1 MSDKNH
7 SILIVDDDTEL
18 HQQLRF
24 AFRRNYE
31 FDGAINAEQLRKKLA
46 SKSDYSLILM
56 DLVLDSNSNE
66 KVGLDLIMEVSTQ
79 YPHIPIIVVTA
90 DKEVNTVVDA
100 MHFGASDFLTKG
112 SYDYDLWNEKFLKV
126 IESKQLKI
134 ENQELKKEVKR
145 HREKK
150 REEFLFIG
158 ESPAILEIKR
168 ILKIVAN
175 EPEITVLITGETGVG
190 KEVAARYLHYN
201 GERADQPFEGINLSA
216 IQDTLLESTLFGHKK
231 GAFTGAL
238 KDVEGIFHQANKGVL
253 LLDEIGDINPA
264 IQIKLLRFLETK
276 MIRPV
281 GAEKD
286 IKLDIQIIAATHK
299 DIAKEVSLGNFR
311 EDLYQRLK
319 AMIIEIP
326 PLRERKEDIILI
338 LNHYL
343 KGDAHELI
351 TPEAIRL
358 LVNYQWVGNIREL
371 KNTVNY
377 MLLRKKILDKSIMD
391 EACLPAEIINA
402 TPTGLAQSA
411 ESTPKITRMDANS
424 IEEEHAIL
432 DLKKIEA
439 ALIKWNK
446 VKKDVAVDLGLEN
459 TDNLRYKIRK
469 YYGKHPHLFASFPTI
484 SKSYRRIVKT
494 VD

>member
-31 FDGAINAEQLRKKLA
+31 FAGAINAEQLRNKLA
-46 SKSDYSLILM
+46 VKNDYSLILM
-56 DLVLDSNSNE
+56 DLVLDNSND
-66 KVGLDLIMEVSTQ
+66 KVGLELIKEVSEQ

-90 DKEVNTVVDA
+90 DKEVNTVVEA
-100 MHFGASDFLTKG
+100 MHLGASDFLTKG
-112 SYDYDLWNEKFLKV
+112 SYDFDLWNEKFLKV
-126 IESKQLKI
+126 IESKKLKI
-134 ENQELKKEVKR
+134 ENQQLKKEVKK
-145 HREKK
+145 HREEK
-150 REEFLFIG
+150 RGEFLFIG

-168 ILKIVAN
+168 ILKIIAN

-190 KEVAARYLHYN
+190 KEVAARYLHHH
-201 GERADQPFEGINLSA
+201 GDRANLPFEGINLSA

-231 GAFTGAL
+231 GAFTGAM

-286 IKLDIQIIAATHK
+286 IKLDVQIIAATHK
-299 DIAKEVSLGNFR
+299 NLAEEVLNGKFR

-319 AMIIEIP
+319 AMIVEIP
-326 PLRERKEDIILI
+326 PLRERKGDILLI
-338 LNHYL
+338 LSHYL
-343 KGDAHELI
+343 KGEVADWISPDAI
-351 TPEAIRL
+351 QL
-358 LVNYQWVGNIREL
+358 LLDYHWVGNVREL

-377 MLLRKKILDKSIMD
+377 MLLRKKILNKDIID
-391 EACLPAEIINA
+391 EKCLPKEIIEA
-402 TPTGLAQSA
+402 TPTSLTLA
-411 ESTPKITRMDANS
+411 ESGLPTFVSTGS
-424 IEEEHAIL
+424 IDEEHAIL

-446 VKKDVAVDLGLEN
+446 VKKDVAIDLGLEN
-459 TDNLRYKIRK
+459 TDNLRYKIKK
-469 YYGKHPHLFASFPTI
+469 YYAKHPHLFASFPII
-484 SKSYRRIVKT
+484 SKSYRRVVK
-494 VD
+494 